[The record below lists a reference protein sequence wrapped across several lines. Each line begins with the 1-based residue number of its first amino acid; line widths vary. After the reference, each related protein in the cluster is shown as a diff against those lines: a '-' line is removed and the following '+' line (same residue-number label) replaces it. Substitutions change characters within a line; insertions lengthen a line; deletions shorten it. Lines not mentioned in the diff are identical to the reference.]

1 MKKYDVKGMTCASCS
16 ARIESAVSKLD
27 GVEACSVN
35 LLTATMTVQGNV
47 SDDEVIKAVQKIG
60 YDAALQRNELNRNE
74 KRDNTQE
81 QKSSSKS
88 SLKRTI
94 VSLILSAVLMY
105 FSMGYTMWGFPLPE
119 VLSSNPVAIGL
130 IQLLLCSAVLV
141 VNHAFFSRGFKG
153 LIHRAPNM
161 DTLISLGSLAG
172 YIYSVVVLFL
182 MTSSLVD
189 GDLSTANHH
198 LHQLYFESSAMI
210 LALISL
216 GKTLEAYS
224 KGKTADAISGLIKLR
239 PTTATVIRE
248 GQTMVVD
255 IDQVAVGDVFAV
267 KAGESMP
274 VDGVII
280 KGFTSVD
287 ESALTGE
294 SMPVDKQV
302 GDNVSSATINLN
314 GYIEC
319 KATRVGKDTTL
330 SSIITMV
337 EDGMATK
344 APIAKLADKVSGV
357 FVPIVMAIALVTTV
371 AWFFVSQSVGT
382 ALARGISV
390 LVISCPCALGL
401 ATPVAIMV
409 GSGRGAKEGILFKN
423 ATALETCG
431 KTAVVALDKTGTL
444 TYGKPSVTDVIGLA
458 CNENELLQ
466 YAYSIEQYSEHPLS
480 EAIVAKARE
489 NALQALDTQDFATV
503 VGGGVQATH
512 EGKILYGGNA
522 RFVSQYSD
530 IPQSVRDTLETLSAQ
545 GKTPLIFGKE
555 TVLLGIIAVA
565 DTIKDSSA
573 EAISQLHAS
582 GIQVVMLTGDNRAT
596 AETVAKECGIDEVFA
611 DLLPNDK
618 LNAIN
623 RLKEHG
629 KVAMVGDGINDA
641 PALNCADIGI
651 AIGAGS
657 DIAVDSAEVVL
668 MKDNLLDV
676 PKALN
681 LSKSTLNI
689 IRQNLFWAF
698 IYNLV
703 GIPLAAGVLS
713 PIGVTLNPMFGAFAM
728 SLSSTCVVLNALRLN
743 ATSLKNKPKRQK
755 KSMNYQKSNKNEDIT
770 MKKIINIEGMM
781 CTHCQAHVTDALN
794 AIQGVENAE
803 VDYKQGVA
811 IVTLNADVA
820 DEVLKNAVEK
830 EGYKVLSIGQRLD

>member
-16 ARIESAVSKLD
+16 ARIENTVSKLK

-47 SDDEVIKAVQKIG
+47 SEDAVIKSVQKIG
-60 YDAALQRNELNRNE
+60 YDAAIQSDESKQSAKIDDTHN
-74 KRDNTQE
+74 
-81 QKSSSKS
+81 QKSTSDLL
-88 SLKRTI
+88 LKRTV
-94 VSLILSAVLMY
+94 VSLILSAILMY
-105 FSMGYTMWGFPLPE
+105 FSMGYVMWGFPLPAI
-119 VLSSNPVAIGL
+119 LASNPVAIGL
-130 IQLLLCSAVLV
+130 IQLLLCSTVLV
-141 VNHAFFSRGFKG
+141 INNGFFSRGLRG

-172 YIYSVVVLFL
+172 YVYSIVVLFL
-182 MTSSLVD
+182 MTASLVN
-189 GDLSTANHH
+189 GDIAAANHH

-239 PTTATVIRE
+239 PSTATLIRDGKSE
-248 GQTMVVD
+248 IVA
-255 IDQVAVGDVFAV
+255 IDQVVVGDIFAV
-267 KAGESMP
+267 KAGENMP
-274 VDGVII
+274 VDGVIV
-280 KGFTSVD
+280 KGFASVD

-302 GDNVSSATINLN
+302 GDSVSSATINLN

-330 SSIITMV
+330 SSIIAMV

-357 FVPIVMAIALVTTV
+357 FVPIVMAIALLTTLV
-371 AWFFVSQSVGT
+371 WFFASHSVAT
-382 ALARGISV
+382 SLARGISV

-431 KTAVVALDKTGTL
+431 KTAIVALDKTGTL
-444 TYGKPSVTDVIGLA
+444 TYGKPTVTDLIGLA

-466 YAYSIEQYSEHPLS
+466 YAYSIEKYSEHPLS
-480 EAIVAKARE
+480 KAIVAKAQE
-489 NALQALDTQDFATV
+489 GQIQALQVQNFATV
-503 VGGGVQATH
+503 VGGGVQAII
-512 EGKILYGGNA
+512 EGKMLYGGNA
-522 RFVSQYSD
+522 RFVSQYAE
-530 IPQSVRDTLETLSAQ
+530 ITQSIKDTITELSAK

-555 TVLLGIIAVA
+555 SVILGIIAVA
-565 DTIKDSSA
+565 DTIKQDSAKAIARLRA
-573 EAISQLHAS
+573 E
-582 GIQVVMLTGDNRAT
+582 GVQVVMLTGDNRAT
-596 AETVAKECGIDEVFA
+596 ADKVAKECGIDTVFA

-618 LNAIN
+618 LDAIDN
-623 RLKEHG
+623 LKKQG

-641 PALNCADIGI
+641 PALTSADIGI

-657 DIAVDSAEVVL
+657 DIAIDSAEVVL
-668 MKDNLLDV
+668 MKDTLLDV
-676 PKALN
+676 PKAIN
-681 LSKSTLNI
+681 LSKSTLQI

-703 GIPLAAGVLS
+703 GIPLAAGVLA
-713 PIGVTLNPMFGAFAM
+713 PIGRTLNPMFGALAM

-743 ATSLKNKPKRQK
+743 AVSLNK
-755 KSMNYQKSNKNEDIT
+755 KSKTNKNAKKSNKKEEKI
-770 MKKIINIEGMM
+770 MKKTIKIDGMM
-781 CTHCQAHVTDALN
+781 CAHCQAHVTSALN
-794 AIQGVENAE
+794 AIQGVTSAE
-803 VDYKQGVA
+803 VDYKQGIA
-811 IVTLNADVA
+811 IVTLNDNVL
-820 DEVLKNAVEK
+820 DETLSSAVEK
-830 EGYKVLSIGQRLD
+830 EGYKVLSISQQLD

>member
-1 MKKYDVKGMTCASCS
+1 MTMKKFDVKGMTCASCS
-16 ARIESAVSKLD
+16 ARIESTVSKLN
-27 GVEACSVN
+27 GVESCSVN
-35 LLTATMTVQGNV
+35 LLTATMTVEGNV
-47 SDDEVIKAVQKIG
+47 SDDEVIKTVQKIG
-60 YDAALQRNELNRNE
+60 YDASISSDAANQNSKIDSEP
-74 KRDNTQE
+74 K
-81 QKSSSKS
+81 QKSTFDFP
-88 SLKRTI
+88 LKRTV

-105 FSMGYTMWGFPLPE
+105 FSMGYVMWGFPLPAI
-119 VLSSNPVAIGL
+119 LSTNPVAIGI

-141 VNHAFFSRGFKG
+141 INHGFFSRGLKG

-172 YIYSVVVLFL
+172 YIYSLVVLFL
-182 MTSSLVD
+182 MTDSLVD
-189 GDLSTANHH
+189 GDIATANHH
-198 LHQLYFESSAMI
+198 LHQLYFESSAVI

-255 IDQVAVGDVFAV
+255 IDQVAVGDIFAV

-274 VDGVII
+274 VDGVIV

-294 SMPVDKQV
+294 SMPVDKKV

-357 FVPIVMAIALVTTV
+357 FVPIVMLIALVTTII
-371 AWFFVSQSVGT
+371 WFFVSHSVAT
-382 ALARGISV
+382 SLARGISV

-431 KTAVVALDKTGTL
+431 KTAIVALDKTGTL
-444 TYGKPSVTDVIGLA
+444 TYGKPVVTDVIGLA
-458 CNENELLQ
+458 CDENELLQ
-466 YAYSIEQYSEHPLS
+466 YAYSIEKYSEHPLS
-480 EAIVAKARE
+480 KAIVAKAQE
-489 NALQALDTQDFATV
+489 EQIQALHVQDFATV
-503 VGGGVQATH
+503 VGGGVQATCDD
-512 EGKILYGGNA
+512 KPLYGGNA
-522 RFVSQYSD
+522 RFVSQYAE
-530 IPQSVRDTLETLSAQ
+530 ITQTVKDTVAKLSAQ
-545 GKTPLIFGKE
+545 GKTPIIFGKE
-555 TVLLGIIAVA
+555 SIILGIIAVA
-565 DTIKDSSA
+565 DTIKPDSA
-573 EAISQLHAS
+573 KAIAQLHAS
-582 GIQVVMLTGDNRAT
+582 GIRVVMLTGDNQAT
-596 AETVAKECGIDEVFA
+596 ANMVAKECGIDTVLA
-611 DLLPNDK
+611 DLLPSDK
-618 LNAIN
+618 LDAIN
-623 RLKEHG
+623 NLKKQG

-641 PALNCADIGI
+641 PALTCADIGI

-668 MKDNLLDV
+668 MKDTLLDV

-681 LSKSTLNI
+681 LSKSTLRI

-713 PIGVTLNPMFGAFAM
+713 PIGLNLNPMFGALAM

-743 ATSLKNKPKRQK
+743 AVTLNNKSKTNKNTK
-755 KSMNYQKSNKNEDIT
+755 KSNKKEEKI
-770 MKKIINIEGMM
+770 MKKTIKIDGMM
-781 CTHCQAHVTDALN
+781 CTHCQAHVTSALN
-794 AIQGVENAE
+794 AIQGVASAD

-811 IVTLNADVA
+811 IVTLDADVS
-820 DEVLKNAVEK
+820 DETLSSAVEK
-830 EGYKVLSIGQRLD
+830 EGYKVISINQQLD

>member
-1 MKKYDVKGMTCASCS
+1 MKKFDVKGMTCASCS
-16 ARIESAVSKLD
+16 ARIESTVSQLE
-27 GVEACSVN
+27 GVESCSVN
-35 LLTATMTVQGNV
+35 LLTATMTVQGSV
-47 SDDEVIKAVQKIG
+47 SDDTVIKAVQKIG
-60 YDAALQRNELNRNE
+60 YDAAIQGSPNQNAKKDSEP
-74 KRDNTQE
+74 KR
-81 QKSSSKS
+81 KSTFDSPLRK
-88 SLKRTI
+88 TI

-105 FSMGYTMWGFPLPE
+105 FSMGYTMWGFPLPAI
-119 VLSSNPVAIGL
+119 LSSNPVAIGL
-130 IQLLLCSAVLV
+130 IQLLICSAVLV
-141 VNHAFFSRGFKG
+141 VNHAFFSRGIKG

-189 GDLSTANHH
+189 GDIATANHH

-274 VDGVII
+274 VDGVIV
-280 KGFTSVD
+280 KGFASVD

-319 KATRVGKDTTL
+319 KAIRVGKDTTL
-330 SSIITMV
+330 SSIIAMV

-371 AWFFVSQSVGT
+371 VWFFISHSVGS

-431 KTAVVALDKTGTL
+431 RTAIVALDKTGTL
-444 TYGKPSVTDVIGLA
+444 TYGKPTVTDVIGLA
-458 CNENELLQ
+458 CDENELLQ
-466 YAYSIEQYSEHPLS
+466 YAYSIEKYSEHPLS
-480 EAIVAKARE
+480 KAIVDKARE
-489 NALQALDTQDFATV
+489 NDVQALETQDFATV
-503 VGGGVQATH
+503 VGGGIQATSD
-512 EGKILYGGNA
+512 GKPLYGGNA
-522 RFVSQYSD
+522 RFVSRYAD
-530 IPQSVRDTLETLSAQ
+530 ITQSVQDRIDYLSKQ
-545 GKTPLIFGKE
+545 GKTPLIFGKGS
-555 TVLLGIIAVA
+555 VLLGIIAVA
-565 DTIKDSSA
+565 DTIKESSA
-573 EAISQLHAS
+573 EAIAQLHAS
-582 GIQVVMLTGDNRAT
+582 GIRVVMLTGDNRAT
-596 AETVAKECGIDEVFA
+596 ADKVAKECGIDEVFA
-611 DLLPNDK
+611 DLLPSDK
-618 LNAIN
+618 LDAIN

-641 PALNCADIGI
+641 PALTCADIGI

-657 DIAVDSAEVVL
+657 DVAVDSAEVVL
-668 MKDNLLDV
+668 MKDDLLDV
-676 PKALN
+676 PKALG
-681 LSKSTLNI
+681 LSKSTLKI

-743 ATSLKNKPKRQK
+743 TTSTRSKSKRKNKPT
-755 KSMNYQKSNKNEDIT
+755 NYPKSNKKEDIT
-770 MKKIINIEGMM
+770 MQKVINIEGMM
-781 CTHCQAHVTDALN
+781 CSHCQAHVTSALN
-794 AIQGVENAE
+794 AIQGVESAQ

-811 IVTLNADVA
+811 IVTLNAIVA

>member
-1 MKKYDVKGMTCASCS
+1 MQKYDVKGMTCASCS
-16 ARIESAVSKLD
+16 ARIENTVSKLE
-27 GVEACSVN
+27 GVESCSVN

-47 SDDEVIKAVQKIG
+47 SEDTVIKAVQKIG
-60 YDAALQRNELNRNE
+60 YDATVQGLPNQNTKKDSEPNR
-74 KRDNTQE
+74 
-81 QKSSSKS
+81 KSTIDSP
-88 SLKRTI
+88 LRRTI

-105 FSMGYTMWGFPLPE
+105 FSMGYTMWGFPLPAI
-119 VLSSNPVAIGL
+119 LASNPVAIGL
-130 IQLLLCSAVLV
+130 IQLLICSAVLV
-141 VNHAFFSRGFKG
+141 VNYGFFSRGIKG

-182 MTSSLVD
+182 MTDSLVD
-189 GDLSTANHH
+189 GDIATANHH

-248 GQTMVVD
+248 GQPTIVD
-255 IDQVAVGDVFAV
+255 IDQVVVGDVFAV
-267 KAGESMP
+267 KAGENMP
-274 VDGVII
+274 VDGVIV
-280 KGFTSVD
+280 KGFASVD

-302 GDNVSSATINLN
+302 GDNVSSATVNLN

-357 FVPIVMAIALVTTV
+357 FVPVVMAIALVTTLV
-371 AWFFVSQSVGT
+371 WLFVSNSVGT
-382 ALARGISV
+382 SLARGISV

-431 KTAVVALDKTGTL
+431 KTAIVALDKTGTL
-444 TYGKPSVTDVIGLA
+444 TYGKPTVTDVIGLE
-458 CNENELLQ
+458 CDENELLQ
-466 YAYSIEQYSEHPLS
+466 YAYSIEKYSEHPLS
-480 EAIVAKARE
+480 KAIVTKAQE
-489 NALQALDTQDFATV
+489 NDLQALDIQDFTTV
-503 VGGGVQATH
+503 VGGGIQASND
-512 EGKILYGGNA
+512 GKLLYGGNA
-522 RFVSQYSD
+522 RFVSQYAD
-530 IPQSVRDTLETLSAQ
+530 LTQSVQDTIDSLSKQ
-545 GKTPLIFGKE
+545 GKTPLLFGKGS
-555 TVLLGIIAVA
+555 VLLGIIAVS
-565 DTIKDSSA
+565 DTIKESSA
-573 EAISQLHAS
+573 EAIAQLHAG

-596 AETVAKECGIDEVFA
+596 AEKVAKQCGIDEVFA
-611 DLLPNDK
+611 DLLPSDK
-618 LNAIN
+618 LSVIN

-641 PALNCADIGI
+641 PALTCADLGI

-668 MKDNLLDV
+668 MKDDLLDV
-676 PKALN
+676 PKALR
-681 LSKSTLNI
+681 LSKSTLKI

-713 PIGVTLNPMFGAFAM
+713 PIGVTLNPMFGALAM

-743 ATSLKNKPKRQK
+743 AVSITNKSTTDKNAK
-755 KSMNYQKSNKNEDIT
+755 KSNKKEAKI
-770 MKKIINIEGMM
+770 MKKIIKIEGMM
-781 CTHCQAHVTDALN
+781 CTHCQAHVEGALN
-794 AIQGVENAE
+794 AIQGVESAD

-811 IVTLNADVA
+811 IVSVNSTVT
-820 DEVLKNAVEK
+820 DEILTSAVEK

>member
-1 MKKYDVKGMTCASCS
+1 MKKFDVKGMTCASCS
-16 ARIESAVSKLD
+16 ARIESTVSKLK

-47 SDDEVIKAVQKIG
+47 SEDTVIKAVQKIG
-60 YDAALQRNELNRNE
+60 YDASIQSDESKQSAKIDDTHN
-74 KRDNTQE
+74 
-81 QKSSSKS
+81 QKSTSDLP
-88 SLKRTI
+88 LKRTI

-105 FSMGYTMWGFPLPE
+105 LSMGYTMWGFPLPSI
-119 VLSSNPVAIGL
+119 LSSNPVAIGL
-130 IQLLLCSAVLV
+130 IQLLICSAVLV
-141 VNHAFFSRGFKG
+141 INYAFFSRGFKG

-172 YIYSVVVLFL
+172 YVYSVVVLFL
-182 MTSSLVD
+182 MTDSLAD
-189 GDLSTANHH
+189 GDIATANHY

-239 PTTATVIRE
+239 PSTATLVRDGKSE
-248 GQTMVVD
+248 VVA
-255 IDQVAVGDVFAV
+255 IDQVAVGDIFAV

-274 VDGVII
+274 VDGVIVQ
-280 KGFTSVD
+280 GSTSVD

-294 SMPVDKQV
+294 SIPVDKQV
-302 GDNVSSATINLN
+302 GDSVSSATINLN

-319 KATRVGKDTTL
+319 RATRVGKDTTL

-357 FVPIVMAIALVTTV
+357 FVPIVMAIALLTTLV
-371 AWFFVSQSVGT
+371 WFFISHSVGSS
-382 ALARGISV
+382 LARGISV

-409 GSGRGAKEGILFKN
+409 GSGRGAKEGVLFKN

-431 KTAVVALDKTGTL
+431 KTAIVALDKTGTL
-444 TYGKPSVTDVIGLA
+444 TYGKPTVTDVIGLA
-458 CNENELLQ
+458 CNEKELLQ
-466 YAYSIEQYSEHPLS
+466 YAYSIEKYSEHPLS
-480 EAIVAKARE
+480 KAIVAKAQE
-489 NALQALDTQDFATV
+489 EQIQALHVQDFATV
-503 VGGGVQATH
+503 VGGGVQATSDD
-512 EGKILYGGNA
+512 KILYGGNV
-522 RFVSQYSD
+522 RFVSQYAE
-530 IPQSVRDTLETLSAQ
+530 ITQSIKDTIARLSAQ

-555 TVLLGIIAVA
+555 SVILGIIAVA
-565 DTIKDSSA
+565 DTIKQDSA
-573 EAISQLHAS
+573 KAIAQLHAS
-582 GIQVVMLTGDNRAT
+582 GIQVVMLTGDNQAT
-596 AETVAKECGIDEVFA
+596 ADNVAKECGIDTVLA
-611 DLLPNDK
+611 DLLPSDK
-618 LNAIN
+618 LDAIN
-623 RLKEHG
+623 NLKKQG

-641 PALNCADIGI
+641 PALTCADIGI

-668 MKDNLLDV
+668 MKDTLLDV

-681 LSKSTLNI
+681 LSKRTLRI

-713 PIGVTLNPMFGAFAM
+713 PIGLTLNPMFGALAM

-743 ATSLKNKPKRQK
+743 TVSLNNKSKTNKNAK
-755 KSMNYQKSNKNEDIT
+755 KSNKKEAKI
-770 MKKIINIEGMM
+770 MKKTIKIEGMM
-781 CTHCQAHVTDALN
+781 CTHCQAHVTSALN
-794 AIQGVENAE
+794 AIQGVASAD

-811 IVTLNADVA
+811 IVTLDADVS
-820 DEVLKNAVEK
+820 DVTLSSAVEK
-830 EGYKVLSIGQRLD
+830 EGYKVISINQQLD